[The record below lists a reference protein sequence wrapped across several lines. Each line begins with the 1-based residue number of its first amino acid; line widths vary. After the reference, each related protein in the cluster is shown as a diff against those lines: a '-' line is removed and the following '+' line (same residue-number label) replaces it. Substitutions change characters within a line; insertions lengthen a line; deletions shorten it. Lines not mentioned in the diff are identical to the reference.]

1 MTASTAES
9 PGTTTTYTVTGD
21 ALGCTSSDTLTLFV
35 TSTPTVI
42 GVASPNTLCPG
53 ESTTLTAIGAPSY
66 TWSSGAMTAS
76 TVETPTATTV
86 YTVSGDNSGCVGM
99 TTVPVTVAPGVTVSV
114 TQTPTLLCSGN
125 SATLIASGAG
135 SYTWSTGA
143 NAVGIIVSPTITTN
157 YTVTGDNGGSCTGTA
172 VITQSVGICS
182 GLQALGINSE
192 IELYPNPTQ
201 SMLHIVVPDVSKE
214 TQFELYDAI
223 GRLVMSMELKENHTT
238 LNVIELPGGV
248 YTYRIRSGETM
259 YKQGKLVRD

>member
-9 PGTTTTYTVTGD
+9 PGVTTTYTVTGD
-21 ALGCTSSDTLTLFV
+21 ALGCTASDTISLFV

-53 ESTTLTAIGAPSY
+53 QSTTLTATGAPSY
-66 TWSSGAMTAS
+66 TWSSGAMTSS
-76 TVETPTATTV
+76 TVETPTASMV
-86 YTVSGDNSGCVGM
+86 YTVSGDNAGCTGM
-99 TTVPVTVAPGVTVSV
+99 TTVPVTVAPGVTVTVVS
-114 TQTPTLLCSGN
+114 TPTLLCAGN
-125 SATLIASGAG
+125 SATLMASGAG

-182 GLQALGINSE
+182 GIQALGINSE
-192 IELYPNPTQ
+192 IELYPNPTE

-214 TQFELYDAI
+214 THFDLYDAI
-223 GRLVMSMELKENHTT
+223 GRLVMSMELKDNHTT

-248 YTYRIRSGETM
+248 YTYRIRSGDTM
-259 YKQGKLVRD
+259 YKQGKLVRE